1 MRIPAL
7 SRFVSPLSLLALSC
21 AAALAQVPS
30 PLQFLGHEVGADYKL
45 CNHTNLLR
53 YFEAV
58 DAASDRMKL
67 VDIGT
72 TSYGRRLTMAVITSP
87 DNHAR
92 LEELRTISAAL
103 CGARIGEAEAEAMV
117 EKGRAVVWID
127 AGLHS
132 TETIAGQNILE
143 LVWQMTS
150 RDDAEVRRILDEV
163 VLLACPVNPDG
174 MELVANAYMATGS
187 IDIPILYQRFLGH
200 DNNRD
205 FYACNMEETRAVSR
219 VFFTDWRPQ
228 IVYNHHQTAPQGTI
242 LFTPPFRDPFNYSAD
257 PAVLRGIDWIASSM
271 NRRFAS
277 ERKPGVISRSG
288 APYSG
293 WWNGGLRSTCYFHNI
308 IGILTEAF
316 GHPDPT
322 RIVQSVDR
330 RLSSGDYPDPVPTQV
345 WHARQTVEYLQTANF
360 AILDHAARYRRE
372 LLRDIWRMGRNSIE
386 RGSRDHWTPT
396 PDLVALAKK
405 KTEAKEDGDAVFSDP
420 LQRDPRAWVM
430 PLDQRD
436 GAAAFRMAQALQ
448 RSGVEVHVADE
459 PIVVEGRTA
468 PAGSLVV
475 FAAQAFR
482 PHVRDLFE
490 PQHHPDDFKDGKPIP
505 PYDSAGWTLS
515 MQMGVEVLRARDAL
529 EGKFTLLPSLAQRVD
544 VPVADAAVGWRVDP
558 ADTHAAIV
566 VNRLLQRGV
575 VVERMR
581 DGAWFVPSAQDGA
594 KASLAFAV
602 DGTGVRAEPLDTVTE
617 EARPSQRAPRIGLFD
632 VWGGNMPT
640 GWNEWLLREFG
651 FPHQIVFGDRI
662 ARGGLRADFD
672 ALIFHTG
679 LPGGRDL
686 ANAKPPVMPE
696 NLEKLQQALP
706 PYEDWSTLPSR
717 ATKLTGDTAWSPLRE
732 FVEQGGSLLVFGSE
746 CEKVV
751 RQMRLPVAVG
761 TYVDDPAAEGGK
773 RRTRNEEFYVPGS
786 LLHVDVD
793 ATHTFAAGSDA
804 RVVAMFTRSSVV
816 LQPTGDS
823 VEVVARYRDADA
835 LASGWA
841 VGLSH
846 LAGRAAIARV
856 PVGKGSVVL
865 FGADAT
871 YRGQPLAMIRLVWNT
886 LFASSR

>member
-7 SRFVSPLSLLALSC
+7 MRFVSPLSSLALSC
-21 AAALAQVPS
+21 ATAFAQVPS
-30 PLQFLGHEVGADYKL
+30 PVQFLGHEVGADYKL
-45 CNHTNLLR
+45 CNHTDLLR

-58 DAASDRMKL
+58 DAASDRVKL

-92 LEELRTISAAL
+92 LEELRTISTAL
-103 CGARIGEAEAEAMV
+103 CGARVEEAEAEAMV
-117 EKGRAVVWID
+117 ENGRAVVWID

-132 TETIAGQNILE
+132 TETIAGQNVIE
-143 LVWQMTS
+143 LVWQMAS

-174 MELVANAYMATGS
+174 LELVANAYAATGS

-257 PAVLRGIDWIASSM
+257 PAVMRGIDWIASSM

-308 IGILTEAF
+308 IGLLTEAF

-396 PDLVALAKK
+396 PALVALAKK
-405 KTEAKEDGDAVFSDP
+405 KTEAKEDGDAVFVDP
-420 LQRDPRAWVM
+420 MLRDPRAWVM

-436 GAAAFRMAQALQ
+436 SAAAFRMAQALQ
-448 RSGVEVHVADE
+448 RSGVEVHVANA
-459 PIVVEGRTA
+459 PVVVGDRKA

-490 PQHHPDDFKDGKPIP
+490 PQHHPDDFKDGKPVP

-515 MQMGVEVLRARDAL
+515 MQMGVEVLRALDPI
-529 EGKFTLLPSLAQRVD
+529 EGEFTVLPSLAQRKD
-544 VPVADAAVGWRVDP
+544 VAVADADAGWRIDP
-558 ADTHAAIV
+558 SDSHASIV
-566 VNRLLQRGV
+566 VNRLLQRGI
-575 VVERMR
+575 VVERML
-581 DGAWFVPSAQDGA
+581 DGSWFVASAQDRA
-594 KASLAFAV
+594 KEALVAAV
-602 DGTGVRAEPLDTVTE
+602 ADSGVRAESLATVTE
-617 EARPSQRAPRIGLFD
+617 EAKPMQRAPRVGLFD

-640 GWNEWLLREFG
+640 GWNEWLLREFA
-651 FPHQIVFGDRI
+651 FPHQLVFGDRI
-662 ARGGLRADFD
+662 ARGGLRNDFD
-672 ALIFHTG
+672 ALLFHTG

-686 ANAKPPVMPE
+686 SNPKLPVSPE
-696 NLEKLQQALP
+696 SIAKLQQALP

-717 ATKLTGDTAWSPLRE
+717 ATKLTGDTAWPALRE

-751 RQMRLPVAVG
+751 RQMRLPITVG
-761 TYVDDPAAEGGK
+761 TWVDDATAEGGR

-793 ATHTFAAGSDA
+793 TSHPFAAGSEA
-804 RVVAMFTRSSVV
+804 RAVAMFTRSSVV
-816 LQPTGDS
+816 LQSTGDG
-823 VEVVARYRDADA
+823 VEVIARYRDSDT

-856 PVGKGSVVL
+856 PMGNGSIVL

-871 YRGQPLAMIRLVWNT
+871 YRGQPLATIRLVWNA
-886 LFASSR
+886 LFASAR

>member
-1 MRIPAL
+1 MRTPAL
-7 SRFVSPLSLLALSC
+7 SRFVLPLPLVLWC
-21 AAALAQVPS
+21 ASAFAQLPS

-58 DAASDRMKL
+58 DAASDRVKL

-87 DNHAR
+87 ENHAR
-92 LEELRTISAAL
+92 LDELRTISTTL
-103 CGARIGEAEAEAMV
+103 CGARVEEAEAMDLV
-117 EKGRAVVWID
+117 EQGRAVVWID

-132 TETIAGQNILE
+132 NESIAGQNVIE
-143 LVWQMTS
+143 LVWQMAS
-150 RDDAEVRRILDEV
+150 RNDAEVRRILDEV

-174 MELVANAYMATGS
+174 MELVANAYAATGS
-187 IDIPILYQRFLGH
+187 IDIPILYQRFIGH

-219 VFFTDWRPQ
+219 VFFTDWCPQ
-228 IVYNHHQTAPQGTI
+228 IVYNHHQSAPQGTI

-257 PAVLRGIDWIASSM
+257 PAVMRGIDWIAASM

-330 RLSSGDYPDPVPTQV
+330 RLSSGDYPDPVATQV

-396 PDLVALAKK
+396 PALVALSKQ
-405 KTEAKEDGDAVFSDP
+405 KTEAKEDGDAVFFDP
-420 LQRDPRAWVM
+420 MLRDPRAWVL

-436 GAAAFRMAQALQ
+436 GAAVYRMAQALQ
-448 RSGVEVHVADE
+448 RSGVDVHVADA
-459 PIVVEGRTA
+459 PVVVEGRTA
-468 PAGSLVV
+468 PKGSLVV

-490 PQHHPDDFKDGKPIP
+490 PQHHPDDFRDGKPVP

-515 MQMGVEVLRARDAL
+515 MQMGVEVLRARDAPL
-529 EGKFTLLPSLAQRVD
+529 GKFTLLPSLARRADAAVM
-544 VPVADAAVGWRVDP
+544 DAAVGWRLDP
-558 ADTHAAIV
+558 ADTHVALV
-566 VNRLLQRGV
+566 CNRLLRRGV
-575 VVERMR
+575 VVERML
-581 DGAWFVPSAQDGA
+581 DGSWFVASAQQDA
-594 KASLAFAV
+594 KASLAAGV
-602 DGTGVRAEPLDTVTE
+602 ADTGVRAEPLASVTE
-617 EARPSQRAPRIGLFD
+617 EAKPVQRAPRIGLFD

-640 GWNEWLLREFG
+640 GWNEWLLREFE
-651 FPHQIVFGDRI
+651 FPYQTVFGDRI
-662 ARGGLRADFD
+662 ARGDLRADFD
-672 ALIFHTG
+672 ALIFHVG

-686 ANAKPPVMPE
+686 SNAKPPTLPE
-696 NLEKLQQALP
+696 NLEKLQKALP
-706 PYEDWSTLPSR
+706 TYEDWSTLQSR
-717 ATKLTGDTAWSPLRE
+717 ATKLTGDMTWPALRE
-732 FVEQGGSLLVFGSE
+732 FVERGGSLLVFGSE

-751 RQMRLPVAVG
+751 RQFRLPITVG
-761 TYVDDPAAEGGK
+761 TWIDDADAEGG
-773 RRTRNEEFYVPGS
+773 RRRARNEEFYVPGS
-786 LLHVDVD
+786 LLHVEVD
-793 ATHTFAAGSDA
+793 ASHPFATGSA
-804 RVVAMFTRSSVV
+804 ERLVAMFTRSSVV
-816 LQPTGDS
+816 LQPNGEG
-823 VEVVARYRDADA
+823 VEVVARYRDSDA

-841 VGLSH
+841 VGLQH

-856 PVGKGSVVL
+856 KVNDGCIVL

-871 YRGQPLAMIRLVWNT
+871 YRGQPLTTIRLVWNA
-886 LFASSR
+886 LFAASR